1 MSLRS
6 SSSSS
11 SLAQCPVLSAPVD
24 NQDVHKK
31 DDGETDDDI
40 IAELGYVVV
49 YRRVFRSL
57 GNMCMVLALT
67 SPLSAILITASY
79 QIRYAG
85 YWGLSWGWMI
95 PNVLMLPE
103 VLAIAEL
110 ASSMPVNGSFYW
122 WAGALAPPAWSHAVS
137 FITGWMNVMTMFAS
151 TASFAYA
158 VASSLSY
165 GVTIAL
171 PDLIWTNAQVMALS
185 LAVVLIWSAMMT
197 LRLERIAFVYITMA
211 VLILVQALMLILG
224 LPITHAIQHRPFAS
238 AQAVFGE
245 YSNASDWGPAV
256 AVPYSWFGALW
267 VNSAW
272 MVPVYVSEET
282 QHASQEIPKSLFYTF
297 AATAASGLVVCLLFA
312 FCIPDMAAVAADP
325 SGYPLF
331 TIVFDHLG
339 TAASLTLFSM
349 VVPVGFISGS
359 GTLLTYAS
367 QIAAFARDGGVP
379 WPERMASVH
388 PRLNLPLHAL
398 GLLATGTGLVLL
410 IALSPTAS
418 AIIYSLSVVASL
430 VTFLIPIGFRLGA
443 GNRWVPGPWSLG
455 RWSLPIHAVA
465 VVTQLYLIT
474 MECFPPERAWT
485 AGTFN
490 YNFALTVGAFLVA
503 GGFYGGMGRKTYRG
517 LDMEALEAWRRR
529 HHADRAGHPG

>member
-1 MSLRS
+1 MSPS

-11 SLAQCPVLSAPVD
+11 SLVPVD
-24 NQDVHKK
+24 NQDLHSTEGPKK
-31 DDGETDDDI
+31 DDGETEDGI
-40 IAELGYVVV
+40 IAELGYVVA

-67 SPLSAILITASY
+67 SPLSAILITATY
-79 QIRYAG
+79 QIQYAG
-85 YWGLSWGWMI
+85 YWGLSWGWII
-95 PNVLMLPE
+95 PNALLLPE

-137 FITGWMNVMTMFAS
+137 FITGWMNVLTMFAS
-151 TASFAYA
+151 TATFAYA

-171 PDLIWTNAQVMALS
+171 PDMIWTNAQVMALS
-185 LAVVLIWSAMMT
+185 LAVVLIWSAIMT
-197 LRLERIAFVYITMA
+197 LRLERIAFVYISMA
-211 VLILVQALMLILG
+211 VLILVQALMLIIG
-224 LPITHAIQHRPFAS
+224 LPITHAIQNRPFAS

-245 YSNASDWGPAV
+245 YLNSSDWGPEV
-256 AVPYSWFGALW
+256 AVPYSWFCALW

-282 QHASQEIPKSLFYTF
+282 HNASKEIPKSLLYTF

-312 FCIPDMAAVAADP
+312 FCIPDMEAVAADT

-331 TIVFDHLG
+331 TVVFDHLG
-339 TAASLTLFSM
+339 EAASLTLFSI
-349 VVPVGFISGS
+349 VVPVGFIGGS

-367 QIAAFARDGGVP
+367 QIAAFSRDGGFP
-379 WPERMASVH
+379 WHERMAYIH
-388 PRLNLPLHAL
+388 PRLNLPIYAL
-398 GLLATGTGLVLL
+398 SLLGAGTFLVLI
-410 IALSPTAS
+410 IALSPKAS
-418 AIIYSLSVVASL
+418 SIIYSLSVVSSL
-430 VTFLIPIGFRLGA
+430 VTFIIPIFFRIVA

-455 RWSLPIHAVA
+455 RWSIPIHTLA
-465 VVTQLYLIT
+465 VVTQLYLII

-485 AGTFN
+485 AETFN
-490 YNFALTVGAFLVA
+490 YNFALTVGAFLIA
-503 GGFYGGMGRKTYRG
+503 CGFYWGMGRKTYRG
-517 LDMEALEAWRRR
+517 LDMEALEAWRRN
-529 HHADRAGHPG
+529 HADLAGHPG